1 MFMGEKWNVRGE
13 SKESDEGMPW
23 DKKGAGGDGGQ
34 FRGGGGGRRQNG
46 SGGLGGAGI
55 FGSLATLAL
64 AAAVAYGGYLWFVKR
79 VVVPQGN
86 VLVLL
91 KKDGSRSLPG
101 DQVVVPAAP
110 DATKDP
116 AGYDKWAQEF
126 ADVNGILEQVY
137 QEGTYFAFSPFD
149 FERELRPAVTVPG
162 NKVGLVVRKFG
173 APLDEGQVLADF
185 GRGQRGP
192 LPEVLQP
199 GTYPQFSNP
208 YAYEVITVDPVVIEP
223 GHRGVVTVMA
233 GPRAQKPNEY
243 LVAEGEQGTQPV
255 VEPEGRRFVNLFQK
269 RVSPI
274 SMQSQQFQMS
284 GADAIRFPSSD
295 SFEIK
300 MEGFVEWSII
310 PDKLPLIYVQYSE
323 GAGLVEF
330 LEERVIL
337 PYSRSF
343 SRLVGSQYL
352 AREFISGDTR
362 LKFQQEFEDKLKA
375 ACLAQGIEV
384 RQALVRDIIPPDD
397 IKAPI
402 NEREI
407 ARQQILTLEQQI
419 NVAKSQANLTRQ
431 TELATQNQKIGDATK
446 QVVTIVKA
454 ADRERDV
461 AITQANQALEV
472 AKLQL
477 DAARNQA
484 SAIVAR
490 GQAEANVILLQKRA
504 EAEPLRQQVDAFGS
518 GEAFAQYFFYQRV
531 APSIRSILTNTEG
544 PFAEIFNQLTKPTGS
559 GTRGNST
566 TRPLVA
572 GEVER

>member
-1 MFMGEKWNVRGE
+1 MGEKWDVRGD
-13 SKESDEGMPW
+13 SKEGDEGMPW
-23 DKKGAGGDGGQ
+23 DKKPGGGDGG
-34 FRGGGGGRRQNG
+34 RNGGRGQRGQPG

-55 FGSLATLAL
+55 FGSLVMFAI
-64 AAAVAYGGYLWFVKR
+64 AAVIVYVGYVWLVKR
-79 VVVPQGN
+79 IVVPQGN

-110 DATKDP
+110 DPTKDP
-116 AGYDKWAQEF
+116 AGYDKWSQEF

-173 APLDEGQVLADF
+173 TALDEGQVLADVA
-185 GRGQRGP
+185 RGQRGP

-208 YAYEVITVDPVVIEP
+208 YAYEVIIVDPVVIEP

-284 GADAIRFPSSD
+284 GTDAIRFPSSD
-295 SFEIK
+295 SFEIR

-407 ARQQILTLEQQI
+407 ARQQILTIEQQI

-490 GQAEANVILLQKRA
+490 GQAEANVILLQRQA

-544 PFAEIFNQLTKPTGS
+544 PFAEIFAQLTKPTGN

-566 TRPLVA
+566 TRPVSA
-572 GEVER
+572 GEVAR